1 MALKLSD
8 YKTDVHNDWCPG
20 CGDFGILN
28 AIQMALSDMQIP
40 LHRATIFSGI
50 GCSGK
55 TPHFIHTYGIHTLH
69 GRVLPFAQG
78 AKLSNPDLEVL
89 AVGGDG
95 DGLGIGAGHFVS
107 SGRRNVDMVY
117 LIFNNAVYGLTK
129 GQAAPTLK
137 LGMKTKSLPQPNVN
151 NSVNP
156 IALALVAGFT
166 FIARGYSYDVR
177 HLKDL
182 IIRAIN
188 HKGLAFLDVLQPCPT
203 YNDIN
208 TREWFQGLDNI
219 NQETGKHIPRTYK
232 LEETGYD
239 GVVHEEEELNYKM
252 AQVIER
258 SNEWG
263 DRIPL
268 GIFYQNEHIPTY
280 QERII
285 AKISNYLESP
295 PSKQAIFSE
304 EANKKPIANISSLL
318 DDLRVDK

>member
-8 YKTDVHNDWCPG
+8 LRTDVHNDWCPG
-20 CGDFGILN
+20 CGDFGIE
-28 AIQMALSDMQIP
+28 AGVKMALTELPIDINK
-40 LHRATIFSGI
+40 LVLFSGI

-55 TPHFIHTYGIHTLH
+55 IVHFTNATGVHTLH

-78 AKLSNPDLEVL
+78 AKLANPDLEVI

-107 SGRRNVDMVY
+107 AGRRNVDMVY
-117 LIFNNAVYGLTK
+117 IIFNNAVYGLTK

-166 FIARGYSYDVR
+166 FLARGYSYDVR

-182 IIRAIN
+182 IGKAVA
-188 HKGLAFLDVLQPCPT
+188 HKGLAFIDVQQPCPT

-208 TREWFQGLDNI
+208 TKEWFQGLDNI
-219 NQETGKHIPRTYK
+219 DPKT
-232 LEETGYD
+232 
-239 GVVHEEEELNYKM
+239 
-252 AQVIER
+252 
-258 SNEWG
+258 
-263 DRIPL
+263 
-268 GIFYQNEHIPTY
+268 
-280 QERII
+280 
-285 AKISNYLESP
+285 
-295 PSKQAIFSE
+295 
-304 EANKKPIANISSLL
+304 NKA
-318 DDLRVDK
+318 

>member
-1 MALKLSD
+1 LALKLAD
-8 YKTDVHNDWCPG
+8 YKTAVHNDWCPG

-28 AIQMALSDMQIP
+28 AIQMALADMQIP
-40 LHRATIFSGI
+40 NYRATIFSGI

-55 TPHFIHTYGIHTLH
+55 TPHFIKTYGIHTLH

-78 AKLSNPDLEVL
+78 AKLAKPDLEVL

-107 SGRRNVDMVY
+107 AGRRNVDMVY
-117 LIFNNAVYGLTK
+117 IIFNNAVYGLTK
-129 GQAAPTLK
+129 GQASPTLK

-156 IALALVAGFT
+156 IALALVSGFT
-166 FIARGYSYDVR
+166 FLARGYSYDVR
-177 HLKDL
+177 HLKNL
-182 IIRAIN
+182 IKKAIE
-188 HKGLAFLDVLQPCPT
+188 HKGLAFVDVLQPCPT

-208 TREWFQGLDNI
+208 TKEWFQGLDNI
-219 NQETGKHIPRTYK
+219 DHDTGKAMPRMYK

-239 GVVHEEEELNYKM
+239 GTVHSPDEMNEKM
-252 AQVIER
+252 AQAIER

-263 DRIPL
+263 DKIPIGVL
-268 GIFYQNEHIPTY
+268 YQNEHVPTY

-285 AKISNYLESP
+285 ARIPNYMEYP
-295 PSKQAIFSE
+295 PAMQQIADDKGR
-304 EANKKPIANISSLL
+304 PITNIERLL
-318 DDLRVDK
+318 NELKVEK